1 VKKFNRVK
9 RVIKT
14 EKKGLGELQ
23 MRYKGILFALLKV
36 AKDLMDLK
44 VH

>member
-9 RVIKT
+9 KVIKT
-14 EKKGLGELQ
+14 EKNGLEELQ
-23 MRYKGILFALLKV
+23 MRYKDILFVLLKV

-44 VH
+44 VL